1 MYTYPVL
8 IQPNYLVNSDIL
20 CLSFD
25 TLGFRHAMTMAFAID
40 EINNNSHLLSN
51 VTLGYSLYD
60 NCGALVVGF
69 TGALSLAS
77 GREGQFLLQENCLGS
92 PPVLGIVGDH
102 YSTFSIAMANVLGLY
117 KMPIVSF
124 LSLISCSVVFLVYI
138 YRLSLSLTLLK
149 YDCSIGF
156 IRYLT
161 GSELT
166 LRLFVCICFFIGELF
181 CHVFLFE

>member
-1 MYTYPVL
+1 MHTQFSYSHSC
-8 IQPNYLVNSDIL
+8 LVKSDIL
-20 CLSFD
+20 CVSFD

-40 EINNNSHLLSN
+40 EINNNSDLLPN
-51 VTLGYSLYD
+51 VTLGYILYD

-149 YDCSIGF
+149 YDCLNRLYQAF
-156 IRYLT
+156 DWVWVD
-161 GSELT
+161 SEISCVH
-166 LRLFVCICFFIGELF
+166 LFF
-181 CHVFLFE
+181 HR